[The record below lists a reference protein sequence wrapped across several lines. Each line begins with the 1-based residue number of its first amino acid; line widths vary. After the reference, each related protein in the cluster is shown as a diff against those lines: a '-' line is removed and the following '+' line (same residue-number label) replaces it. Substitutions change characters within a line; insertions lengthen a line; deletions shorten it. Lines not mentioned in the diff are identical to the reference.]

1 MVPVTS
7 RRSLVASAGLLLA
20 AAAALMLLL
29 RLPGAY
35 HELTHAAKAAQGR
48 NELGG
53 ALATADSIGLN
64 DDFVRDAF
72 AYVPKTGRFAVVLPK
87 DEAAVEQKDGVSQIT
102 FDGVPALFANYL
114 LPRRQVK
121 TPAAETYVI
130 CFHCDVASLGQVR
143 WLSPDNGG
151 GRVGYIR

>member
-1 MVPVTS
+1 M
-7 RRSLVASAGLLLA
+7 L

-35 HELTHAAKAAQGR
+35 DELQHAAKAAAGR

-53 ALATADSIGLN
+53 ALATADAIGLN

-87 DEAAVEQKDGVSQIT
+87 DETAVEQSDNVSPIT
-102 FDGVPALFANYL
+102 FDGVSGLFGDYL

-121 TPAAETYVI
+121 IPTTGTYVV
-130 CFHCDVASLGQVR
+130 CFHCDIAAWSRRTR
-143 WLSPDNGG
+143 WLSGDNGG
-151 GRVGYIR
+151 GRIGVVTR